1 MINVLLTGDN
11 NVLKGMS
18 LCILSIV
25 KRTKAPVHFHI
36 MTIGIDWKRH
46 IEKISEENFNIL
58 KNEILKISP
67 ESVFS
72 YYDVT
77 EEMEKVFKNTPN
89 QNPVYS
95 PASLIRLFLYKYI
108 DCERLIYLDCDTLVN
123 NSLEEFEEINLDD
136 YEFGVVLD
144 HMGKFWIKKDYF
156 NSGVL
161 YINMPLCKKNKV
173 FENAINLLMKKK
185 YYFADQSALYHST
198 TKRLYLDRRFNEQR
212 RPNDKT
218 VVKHFCKGIQ
228 YLPYFYVYNIKQWNI
243 KKVHSFLKIHEF
255 DDIYELYDK
264 IFESRWPIK
273 EDKK

>member
-11 NVLKGMS
+11 NVIKGMA

-25 KRTKAPVHFHI
+25 RRTKAPIHFHI
-36 MTIGIDWKRH
+36 MTLGIDWNKH
-46 IEKISEENFNIL
+46 VEKISLDNFNKL
-58 KNEILKISP
+58 KEEILKISP
-67 ESVFS
+67 ESIFS

-77 EEMEKVFKNTPN
+77 KDMEDVFKNSPN
-89 QNPVYS
+89 KNPAYS
-95 PASLIRLFLYKYI
+95 PASLIRLFCYKYI
-108 DCERLIYLDCDTLVN
+108 DCQRLIYLDCDTLVN
-123 NSLEEFEEINLDD
+123 NSLEEFENINLDD

-161 YINMPLCKKNKV
+161 YINMPLCKENNV
-173 FENAINLLMKKK
+173 FVKAIDLLMKKR

-212 RPNDKT
+212 KPNNMT

-228 YLPYFYVYNIKQWNI
+228 YFPYFYVYNIKQWNV

-255 DDIYELYDK
+255 DDIYEEYDK
-264 IFESRWPIK
+264 LFGDVWPIEK
-273 EDKK
+273 

>member
-11 NVLKGMS
+11 NVIKGMA

-25 KRTKAPVHFHI
+25 KRTKVPVHFHI
-36 MTIGIDWKRH
+36 MTLEINWKKK
-46 IEKISEENFNIL
+46 INKISEEEFNIL
-58 KNEILKISP
+58 KNEILKINN
-67 ESVFS
+67 ECLFS
-72 YYDVT
+72 YYDVSKD
-77 EEMEKVFKNTPN
+77 MEDIFKNSPN

-108 DCERLIYLDCDTLVN
+108 NCDKLIYLDCDTLVN
-123 NSLEEFEEINLDD
+123 NSLEEFEKINIDD
-136 YEFGVVLD
+136 YEFAVVLD

-161 YINMPLCKKNKV
+161 YINMNLCKKNKV

-228 YLPYFYVYNIKQWNI
+228 YLPYFYVYNIKQWNV

-255 DDIYELYDK
+255 DDIYEEYDK
-264 IFESRWPIK
+264 IFGNIWPIEK
-273 EDKK
+273 